1 MKPHFSP
8 RALTFLRSLKRNN
21 DREWFRARKDQYDTL
36 LREPLIEIIGQLAV
50 DFRTFA
56 PELVADP
63 KTSMFRP
70 YRDTRFSV
78 DKSPIK
84 THIAAV
90 FPSRDLPKLGGAA
103 LYFQVAP
110 EGVWVGGGLHA
121 PGTPQLHAVREHI
134 ASNLRRFRAIVE
146 SSAFLRGP
154 GPLLNTLRLQRVPR
168 GFAPDHE
175 AAEYLRYKQLVTGR
189 DFPATLATTA
199 RFYPRLLGMFRQ
211 IAPLVR
217 FLNEPL
223 PKSIRAG

>member
-1 MKPHFSP
+1 MI
-8 RALTFLRSLKRNN
+8 
-21 DREWFRARKDQYDTL
+21 DV
-36 LREPLIEIIGQLAV
+36 IGQLAV

-63 KTSMFRP
+63 KKSMFRP
-70 YRDTRFSV
+70 YRDTRFSSE
-78 DKSPIK
+78 KSPIK

-110 EGVWVGGGLHA
+110 DGVWVGGGLHA

-134 ASNLRRFRAIVE
+134 ASNIRRFGAIVE
-146 SSAFLRGP
+146 SHAFRRGS
-154 GPLLNTLRLQRVPR
+154 GPLLDTLMLQRVPR

-175 AAEYLRYKQLVTGR
+175 AAKYLRYKQFVTGR
-189 DFPATLATTA
+189 GFPATFATSP
-199 RFYPRLLGMFRQ
+199 RFYSRLLGVFRQ
-211 IAPLVR
+211 AAPLIR

-223 PKSIRAG
+223 PRGRRDG